1 MSFRTGVASTLL
13 ATTAI
18 LACSAPAA
26 AQAATATDYDLPAQ
40 DLETSL
46 RSVGLTSGQQIMITS
61 SAVAG
66 RTAPVLKGQY
76 TVEQAVRALL
86 HGTAVRVQ
94 FKDDTILIGEGARA
108 DAIDTADANPAEIT
122 VIGSRIRGGPA
133 TSPVTSITR
142 REAELLGRTD
152 LGQIIRDLP
161 QNFSGGQNPTIS
173 ASGQGGFT
181 NVSGSSAINLRG
193 LGPDASLTLFN
204 GHRVAFDAISQGV
217 DISAIPLS
225 AIERIDIVTDGA
237 SALYGS
243 DAVAGVANVVLRRQ
257 VDKVITSARLAGTT
271 AGGGFTQQYNVVG
284 GPAWASGSLMVAADY
299 QKMDEVAARQR
310 AYTSNLPPDT
320 TLLPRQKQVSIVAA
334 GRQTVSESVGLE
346 FDGHYMHR
354 STSRCITASISP
366 SCYGQG
372 SVVDSTVDSW
382 SVTPS
387 LQVEL
392 GTSWSLRLS
401 GTYGESNTSIAT
413 RVFFNGAEAGLA
425 VPQYEN
431 KLGAVEIGAEG
442 RIFSLPGGEA
452 RIAIGGG
459 FRSNKLRVDSR
470 RFVGGVESPID
481 IFAETRNVAFGYGE
495 LSLPLVSPTNGISVV
510 NKLHFVG
517 ALRFESHRGI
527 DQITTPKVGMVYA
540 PLAGLEFKASWGKS
554 FKVPT
559 LYQTGQTSNAQLV
572 PGFIFSPAPAVSDPV
587 LYLFGGNPNLSPERA
602 TTLTASLT
610 IEPVAVD
617 GLRLDLGYFRIR
629 YRNRVA
635 SPFSPI
641 TSAFLPVYAYFVQLN
656 PTALQV
662 NSAINSISGVFENS
676 SGQPFN
682 PGSVAA
688 ILDDRLQNI
697 SLQLLRGMDA
707 SIKYSRD
714 VGDGAKVWISGSL
727 TYLDS
732 TRQIVAGQPEMS
744 QSGLIFRPPNWR
756 GKLSGTWEEGD
767 VSLTAAGNY
776 IGTMK
781 DDRFQPVM
789 KVPSFVTVDAI
800 LNVSSGER
808 RGLFGG
814 TTLTIT
820 IQNLFDEI
828 PPSVRSLDPAALR
841 YDSVNHSTLGRT
853 FGLTV
858 SKAW

>member
-1 MSFRTGVASTLL
+1 MTFRTGVASTLL
-13 ATTAI
+13 ATAAI
-18 LACSAPAA
+18 LAPAVPAA
-26 AQAATATDYDLPAQ
+26 AQVAATASYDLPAQ

-46 RSVGLTSGQQIMITS
+46 RAVAKTSGHQIIIAS
-61 SAVAG
+61 SAVQG
-66 RTAPVLKGQY
+66 RTAPALMGQY
-76 TVEQAVRALL
+76 TIEQALRALL
-86 HGTAVRVQ
+86 RGTAIRVQ
-94 FKDDTILIGEGARA
+94 LKNDTILIGEGPRT
-108 DAIDTADANPAEIT
+108 DAIDAANANPTEIT
-122 VIGSRIRGGPA
+122 VIGSRIRGAPA

-142 REAELLGRTD
+142 REAELLGQTD
-152 LGQIIRDLP
+152 LGQVIRDLP

-173 ASGQGGFT
+173 AAGQGGFT
-181 NVSGSSAINLRG
+181 NVSGSSALNLRG

-225 AIERIDIVTDGA
+225 AIERIDIMADGA

-243 DAVAGVANVVLRRQ
+243 DAVAGVANVVLRRE
-257 VDKVITSARLAGTT
+257 VDTVTASARLAGTT

-284 GPAWASGSLMVAADY
+284 GPSWSSGSLMVAADY
-299 QKMDEVAARQR
+299 QNMDEIAARQR
-310 AYTSNLPPDT
+310 GYASNLPPDA
-320 TLLPRQKQVSIVAA
+320 TLLSEQKQVSILAA
-334 GRQTVSESVGLE
+334 GRQAVTESARFE

-382 SVTPS
+382 SATPS
-387 LQVEL
+387 FQAEL
-392 GTSWSLRLS
+392 GNSWSLRLS
-401 GTYGESNTSIAT
+401 ATYGESDTSIAT
-413 RVFFNGAEAGLA
+413 RVFFNGTEAELA
-425 VPQYEN
+425 VPLYEN
-431 KLGAVEIGAEG
+431 KLAAVEIGAEG
-442 RIFSLPGGEA
+442 RLFSLPGGEA
-452 RIAIGGG
+452 RIAVGAG

-481 IFAETRNVAFGYGE
+481 IFAQTRNVAFSYGE
-495 LSLPLVSPTNGISVV
+495 LSVPLVSPTNAVAAV

-527 DQITTPKVGMVYA
+527 DQITTPKVGMVYS
-540 PLAGLEFKASWGKS
+540 PIAGLEFRTSWGRS

-572 PGFIFSPAPAVSDPV
+572 PGFIFSPAPAGNDPV

-602 TTLTASLT
+602 TTFTASLA

-641 TSAFLPVYAYFVQLN
+641 TSALLPVYADFVQLN
-656 PTALQV
+656 PTAMQV
-662 NSAINSISGVFENS
+662 TNAINSISGVFENS

-682 PGSVAA
+682 PDSVAA
-688 ILDDRLQNI
+688 LLDDRLQNI

-714 VGDGAKVWISGSL
+714 VGENAKVWVGGSL

-732 TRQIVAGQPEMS
+732 TRQIVAGQPEMA
-744 QSGLIFRPPNWR
+744 QSGLVFRPPNWR

-767 VSLTAAGNY
+767 VTLTAAFNY

-781 DDRFQPVM
+781 DDRFQPVTT
-789 KVPSFVTVDAI
+789 VPPFVTVDAI

-808 RGLFGG
+808 RGLI
-814 TTLTIT
+814 L
-820 IQNLFDEI
+820 
-828 PPSVRSLDPAALR
+828 SLIHISEPTR
-841 YDSVNHSTLGRT
+841 PY
-853 FGLTV
+853 
-858 SKAW
+858 